1 MAVTHGEF
9 QGDDEMRTEF
19 SKKVKLAA
27 YMRCL
32 VNGKP
37 HCELCDLPIL
47 GIPEFDHVKPDGLG
61 GEATLQ
67 NCMVLC
73 GKCHRRKTHEED
85 RPIMAK
91 ADRQFKAKAGIKRK
105 WKWPSRKFGT

>member
-1 MAVTHGEF
+1 
-9 QGDDEMRTEF
+9 MRTEF
-19 SKKVKLAA
+19 GKKVKLAA

-32 VNGKP
+32 VNNKP
-37 HCELCDLPIL
+37 HCELCDKLIL
-47 GIPEFDHVKPDGLG
+47 GIPEFDHVKADGLG

-73 GKCHRRKTHEED
+73 GACHRRKTHEQD

-105 WKWPSRKFGT
+105 WKWPKRSFGT

>member
-1 MAVTHGEF
+1 
-9 QGDDEMRTEF
+9 MRTEF

-32 VNGKP
+32 VDGKP
-37 HCELCDLPIL
+37 HCEICHLPIL

-85 RPIMAK
+85 RPVMAK
-91 ADRQFKAKAGIKRK
+91 ADRQFKAKAGIKGPRR
-105 WKWPSRKFGT
+105 KWPSRKFA

>member
-1 MAVTHGEF
+1 
-9 QGDDEMRTEF
+9 MRTEF

-47 GIPEFDHVKPDGLG
+47 GIPEFDHITPDGLG
-61 GEATLQ
+61 GEATLE
-67 NCMVLC
+67 NCQVAC
-73 GKCHRRKTHEED
+73 GKCHRRKSNVED
-85 RPIMAK
+85 NPKMAK
-91 ADRQFKAKAGIKRK
+91 ADRQFKAKAGIRGPKRA
-105 WKWPSRKFGT
+105 WPKRRFGT